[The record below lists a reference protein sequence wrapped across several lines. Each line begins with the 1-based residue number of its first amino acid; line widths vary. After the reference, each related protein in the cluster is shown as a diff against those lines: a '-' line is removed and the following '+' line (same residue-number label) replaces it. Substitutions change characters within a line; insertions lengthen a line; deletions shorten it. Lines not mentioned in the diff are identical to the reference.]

1 MNKLIILILSGMLL
15 PLYGNAQL
23 SKLMSQYHEQSC
35 VTVTQLDKSLYGLYQ
50 KSNLPAEASEML
62 KNLDEVNALNLNL
75 NSCPPE
81 MEAKVIAQFKEVLD
95 NPEKYKLIKSHS
107 DLNGKQLIYSHSRND
122 KVSDLVVWNQN
133 SDRLDI
139 IELKGDLQLDKVAML
154 AKALNI
160 KGLNSLAVLS
170 PDNQYYNSYKRSRE
184 YGNDWNEDMN
194 NMSREMQQIAEEMKN
209 NFAGADFGG
218 FMNDM
223 FGSFG
228 DSFDKMG
235 DVFSQFGDA
244 GNTISN
250 SIQISEVNGKTKIK
264 IDSKNSDITYIID
277 GQEAPKDNVQMPEGI
292 LNVNLIPSKSDIKK
306 SYLFITSKD
315 KIGEFVSYQN
325 GMLIFK
331 YNKQEYKYNLNKIKD
346 PILVING
353 RLSDK
358 FDTEPA
364 DILQIRPLS
373 QKEKES
379 GYYPNAEVV
388 INTR

>member
-1 MNKLIILILSGMLL
+1 MNKLIIFILSGMLL
-15 PLYGNAQL
+15 PLCGNAQL
-23 SKLMSQYHEQSC
+23 SKLMSQYHEQNC
-35 VTVTQLDKSLYGLYQ
+35 ATVTQLDKSLYGLYK
-50 KSNLPAEASEML
+50 KSNLPPEADEML
-62 KNLDEVNALNLNL
+62 KKIDEMNFLNLNL
-75 NSCPPE
+75 NSCAPE
-81 MEAKVIAQFKEVLD
+81 MEAKVIAQFREVLD

-107 DLNGKQLIYSHSRND
+107 DANGKQLIYSHGNDD

-133 SDRLDI
+133 PDRLDI
-139 IELKGDLQLDKVAML
+139 IELRGDLQLDKVAL
-154 AKALNI
+154 LSKALNI
-160 KGLNSLAVLS
+160 KGLNSLATLS
-170 PDNQYYNSYKRSRE
+170 PENDYYNSYKRSRE
-184 YGNDWNEDMN
+184 YGREWNEEMDA
-194 NMSREMQQIAEEMKN
+194 MSREMQQMADEMKN
-209 NFAGADFGG
+209 DFAGADFGG

-244 GNTISN
+244 VNTISN

-277 GQEAPKDNVQMPEGI
+277 GQEAPKNNVQMPEGI
-292 LNVNLIPSKSDIKK
+292 LNVNLFPSKEDIKK

-325 GMLIFK
+325 DILTFK
-331 YNKQEYKYNLNKIKD
+331 CNKQEYKYNLNKIKE
-346 PILVING
+346 PLLVING

-358 FDTEPA
+358 FDLEPA

-373 QKEKES
+373 PKEKEA
-379 GYYPNAEVV
+379 GYYPTAEVV
-388 INTR
+388 INTK